1 LIVICVYYK
10 NFINAI
16 INNIFAKINFRQ
28 TQMYILNIE
37 TSTKNCSV
45 AIAKSGEMIICKEVA
60 EQAFSHSEKLHI
72 FIDEIIKNT
81 KISYTN
87 LSAVA
92 ISAGPG
98 SYTGLRI
105 GVAAAKGFCFALDI
119 PLIALDSLCVLAK
132 QLIISQGLIIPILDA
147 RRMEVYTAIFDENH
161 HKISDTKAI
170 IIDENSFD
178 QISGKAYFIGDGV
191 EKCKSALQRENFMFT
206 GDILYPSAKDM
217 CRLSFEKFQQKEF
230 ENLAYFEPFY
240 LKEFFTK
247 K

>member
-1 LIVICVYYK
+1 
-10 NFINAI
+10 
-16 INNIFAKINFRQ
+16 
-28 TQMYILNIE
+28 MYILNIE

-45 AIAKSGEMIICKEVA
+45 AIAKSGEIIICKEIA
-60 EQAFSHSEKLHI
+60 EQDFCHSEKLHI

-81 KISYTN
+81 KISYAD

-92 ISAGPG
+92 IGSGPG

-105 GVAAAKGFCFALDI
+105 GSSTAKGFCFALDI
-119 PLIALDSLCVLAK
+119 PLITLDSLLILAK
-132 QLIISQGLIIPILDA
+132 QLTINQGLIIPMLDA
-147 RRMEVYTAIFDENH
+147 RRMEVYTATFDENH

-170 IIDENSFD
+170 IINENSFE
-178 QISGKAYFIGDGV
+178 QISEKAYFIGDGA
-191 EKCKSALQRENFMFT
+191 EKCKSVLKKENFVFP
-206 GDILYPSAKDM
+206 DEIIYPSAKEM
-217 CRLSFEKFQQKEF
+217 CGLSFEKFQRKEF